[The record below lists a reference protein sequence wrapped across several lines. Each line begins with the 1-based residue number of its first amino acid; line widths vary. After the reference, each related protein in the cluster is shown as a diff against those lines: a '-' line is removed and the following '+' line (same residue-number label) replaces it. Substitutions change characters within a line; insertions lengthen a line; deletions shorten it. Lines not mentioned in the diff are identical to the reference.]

1 MLIIFFAIPCL
12 GSLFVYHEYNVPG
25 SLFPPAEEVVYFGH
39 GESRLFVRNIPRLRH
54 VLHSIFLGFLSVI
67 QQAYAIPVFSMGSQI
82 NLIAFNF
89 FTITTIA
96 VYTAN
101 MASILTQKA
110 AVRQVSSLDEAVK
123 KGYRF
128 CAERDQYSIIHSLH
142 GTDPKAFVPDDDG
155 LPGFSDKRL
164 EVLTR
169 IDVVKAAHDKRY
181 CHAALTFTQDLDV
194 YRAQGLLCDLQPV
207 GQALAQSFT
216 GLPISGR
223 VSESLLPLFAQLNN
237 DALYRTLLRDLAPR
251 NVCPIISNIPNYSID
266 IKQLCGIWIIS
277 FGFSI
282 LGLIMTIFRPMLR
295 HRNMRMARV
304 QPVLGYDQFG
314 NDYKRIEFEVIE
326 PRSQESVRRRRS
338 STTSKSAWT
347 IEQAP
352 LVKDFS
358 DEESSSDAYPR
369 HQKRPK
375 ELYIGASP
383 SRSQSS
389 QITLKV
395 RNATQVPEHPRALL
409 MNNTQPR
416 FLPQMQEEQ
425 KIAVSSRTGRI
436 ELSIPPQL
444 HPSKHD
450 TPRMGE
456 SVQSRNKIYGS
467 NLHAR
472 IISGSAECV

>member
-12 GSLFVYHEYNVPG
+12 GALFVYHEYNVPG
-25 SLFPPAEEVVYFGH
+25 SLFPPAEEVVHFGH
-39 GESRLFVRNIPRLRH
+39 GEARLFVRKIPLRRH

-67 QQAYAIPVFSMGSQI
+67 QQAYAIPVFSMGAQI
-82 NLIAFNF
+82 HLVAFNF

-110 AVRQVSSLDEAVK
+110 AVRQVNSLEEAVK

-128 CAERDQYSIIHSLH
+128 CAERDQYSLLHSLH

-155 LPGFSDKRL
+155 LPGFNDKRF
-164 EVLTR
+164 EVLSR
-169 IDVVKAAHDKRY
+169 IDVVKAAYDKSY

-194 YRAQGLLCDLQPV
+194 YRAQGLFCDLQPV
-207 GQALAQSFT
+207 GKALAQSFT

-223 VSESLLPLFAQLNN
+223 VSESVLPLFAQLNN
-237 DALYRTLLRDLAPR
+237 DALYRTLLRDLAPT
-251 NVCPIISNIPNYSID
+251 NVCPVISDVPNYSIG

-282 LGLIMTIFRPMLR
+282 LGLIMTMFRPVLKQRKLR
-295 HRNMRMARV
+295 QARV

-314 NDYKRIEFEVIE
+314 NDYKRVEFQVIE

-338 STTSKSAWT
+338 SKAPNSAWT
-347 IEQAP
+347 IEKASF
-352 LVKDFS
+352 VEDFS
-358 DEESSSDAYPR
+358 DDESSRDAYPR
-369 HQKRPK
+369 YLKGPK
-375 ELYIGASP
+375 ELCLDANISD
-383 SRSQSS
+383 SQLS
-389 QITLKV
+389 QITEKV
-395 RNATQVPEHPRALL
+395 RNLTPVPEFNSASW
-409 MNNTQPR
+409 MENTQPR
-416 FLPQMQEEQ
+416 CLRQMDQEE
-425 KIAVSSRTGRI
+425 KISGSPTGWI
-436 ELSIPPQL
+436 ELDIPPL
-444 HPSKHD
+444 HPSRND

-456 SVQSRNKIYGS
+456 SFKGRNKVYDR

-472 IISGSAECV
+472 IITGSAECV